1 MQTKGQCISVKGSQ
15 YNMWFAKNIV
25 IYLRPSSLQVKW
37 FDQINK
43 FLIGFRDG
51 IARIHLRY
59 IVFCEGSSHE
69 YAPCLGR

>member
-25 IYLRPSSLQVKW
+25 IYLSPSIIQVKW

-43 FLIGFRDG
+43 D
-51 IARIHLRY
+51 
-59 IVFCEGSSHE
+59 V
-69 YAPCLGR
+69 